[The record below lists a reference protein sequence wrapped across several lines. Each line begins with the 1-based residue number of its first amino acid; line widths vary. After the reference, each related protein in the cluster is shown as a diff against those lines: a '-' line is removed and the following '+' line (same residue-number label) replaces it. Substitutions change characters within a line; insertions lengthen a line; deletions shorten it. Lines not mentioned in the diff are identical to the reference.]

1 MDVRF
6 VDHAKFHRAAA
17 GMVGGATAL
26 SLALH
31 PLTAFAPVL
40 GGVGGIAFGAAL
52 AHGRP
57 RWRLAS
63 ALVAG
68 GALTVLSGSDLA
80 MTTLA
85 PLLAALSIAF
95 GVGLAVG
102 VRGVRG
108 VIALAAGAAVPLAAT
123 WCALRFDH
131 AATLHTWPD
140 WLVAGIAGAAMGA
153 VGVLAMLPRHLVFA
167 TDPVAAAVR
176 RLPAGL
182 ATELRELC
190 DRSVAIWTSAKRDL
204 ANEPGLALVQGG
216 VVDTLDVA
224 VRAAQVTAAGP
235 GDAEIATRIADLDGR
250 IAAASDAEVKVQYE
264 SARAALADQ
273 QRYRD
278 RQRTGRERLI
288 ARMHS
293 HVAALEKFHLAATTL
308 PTAPKL
314 AELSSEVAAS
324 GEAMGECLEA
334 ATV

>member
-123 WCALRFDH
+123 WCALRF
-131 AATLHTWPD
+131 
-140 WLVAGIAGAAMGA
+140 AGIAGAAMGA

>member
-17 GMVGGATAL
+17 GMVGGSAVL
-26 SLALH
+26 GLALH
-31 PLTAFAPVL
+31 PFTALAPVL
-40 GGVGGIAFGAAL
+40 GGLGGIAVGAAL

-57 RWRLAS
+57 RWRFAPAIAAGA
-63 ALVAG
+63 ALVA
-68 GALTVLSGSDLA
+68 LSGHDLA

-85 PLLAALSIAF
+85 PILAAVSVAVGI
-95 GVGLAVG
+95 GLAVG
-102 VRGVRG
+102 VRGARG
-108 VIALAAGAAVPLAAT
+108 VVAVAAGAIVPLAAT

-131 AATLHTWPD
+131 AATLHAWPA
-140 WLVAGIAGAAMGA
+140 WLVAGLAAAAMGA
-153 VGVLAMLPRHLVFA
+153 VGVLAMLPRHLAFA

-182 ATELRELC
+182 ASELRELC
-190 DRSVAIWTSAKRDL
+190 DRSIAIWTAARRDL
-204 ANEPGLALVQGG
+204 ADEPGLALVQGG

-224 VRAAQVTAAGP
+224 VRAAQVSAAGP
-235 GDAEIATRIADLDGR
+235 GDAEIATRIADLDTR
-250 IAAASDAEVKVQYE
+250 IAVASDAEVKAQYE
-264 SARAALADQ
+264 SARGALVDQ

-278 RQRTGRERLI
+278 RQRTSRERLI

-308 PTAPKL
+308 PAAPKL